1 MSKEKNNKNLNN
13 NIFNGER
20 KFASVFLKL
29 LIAAVI
35 VVVAAL
41 IIVLVVK
48 NNDQDPTNEISISS
62 DMSEPDVNTDQN
74 LNAG

>member
-1 MSKEKNNKNLNN
+1 MSKEKNNKNLKNN
-13 NIFNGER
+13 NYSGER

-48 NNDQDPTNEISISS
+48 NNDPDSTNDISISS
-62 DMSEPDVNTDQN
+62 DMSETDVNTDQN